1 MPSAAHIIRRRR
13 VRKARK
19 GARRRRAGL
28 WALVMAVVLFALVIA
43 PLAATVGLAAW
54 LYAQAASHL
63 PPPSETLYLDP
74 LIGVTRLTDRSG
86 NTLLYAVEDPLGS
99 QRHWLELADL
109 PPYVIDAALLA
120 EDPDYLETANFD
132 AIHALSQLWRY
143 ILGIPLELDDSI
155 TDRLVRNAAL
165 PLARPS
171 GLDESLLAIVL
182 TAESE
187 RLLSAEEL
195 LEWHLNTND
204 YGNDAYGIEAA
215 AQVYLGKSAQALSL
229 DEAALLAAIAPNP
242 HLNPLDNEL
251 AAREQ
256 QADLLLKLF
265 SRGLIDQPQFEQAS
279 AVMTDIKGDFIP
291 RPAIAPAFAIYAR
304 RQAEEILNNEGLD
317 GARLVARGALEIT
330 TSLDLN
336 LYFQSECVIRAHLD
350 RLNGG
355 SGDVL
360 ALDDS
365 PCAAADGLAP
375 PLAVDGSLA
384 PNTGALVM
392 IDVGRGEILSLVG
405 DATATAHQPGTLLHP
420 FVYLEGFLRRLF
432 TPASM
437 VYDIPRAFPGP
448 ADGLIYTPVNP
459 DGRFRGPLNLRD
471 AMAAGLLPPA
481 VQAANRRGIAPIIR
495 TAHQI
500 GLNSLDENRYGLD
513 ILARGGEVSALDAT
527 YAYSVFAGMGMMRG
541 LAAEPI
547 ARGYRGRDPVAVLR
561 IADADGRV
569 LWAYDDV
576 RQSSQTVILEPSL
589 AYLVNDILADHDAR
603 QRVLGSEGQTLR
615 LPRPAAVVHGV
626 SADKRDSWTIGYTPN
641 IVLGVHLGR
650 GDGSGMSID
659 GERQGSAPIWRA
671 LMNDVHQRNELPPE
685 NWQRPPDIEEHL
697 VCDISGLIP
706 ADADACPT
714 RREIVPAGTRLQTDT
729 YWQTYE
735 INTETEQLATAN
747 TPADLRAEKVYF
759 VPPDD
764 ALEWWTEN
772 GHPLPPSQYG
782 TVSRPT
788 GLKAAQIVRPADFA
802 YVGGV
807 VDVRGRINGRPAAD
821 VQLAYG
827 QGANPREWAGVDL
840 RPADDGSGA
849 VAGRWDTAA
858 LSGVYTLKLT
868 AVFDDGGSDVD
879 TRLVTLDN
887 TAPSIEIRTSSA
899 ADVIEYPAQTVVSLV
914 ADASDNLTI
923 ARVEF
928 YQNDE
933 LLGID
938 REWPYGFEYDI
949 AGVGVEVFRARVFD
963 QVGNSAA
970 SDITVQIVRSP

>member
-1 MPSAAHIIRRRR
+1 MLSAAHIIRRRR
-13 VRKARK
+13 ARKARQD
-19 GARRRRAGL
+19 ARRRRGGI
-28 WALVMAVVLFALVIA
+28 WTLVIAIILFALVIA
-43 PLAATVGLAAW
+43 PLAATLGLAAW

-63 PPPSETLYLDP
+63 PTPTETLYLDP

-86 NTLLYAVEDPLGS
+86 STLIYAIEDPLGS
-99 QRHWLELADL
+99 QRRWLELADL
-109 PPYVIDAALLA
+109 PAYVIDAALLV
-120 EDPDYLETANFD
+120 EDHDYLETANFD
-132 AIHALSQLWRY
+132 AVHALSQLWRY
-143 ILGIPLELDDSI
+143 ILGIPFELDDSI

-165 PLARPS
+165 PLARRS

-187 RLLSAEEL
+187 RLLSAEDL

-204 YGNDAYGIEAA
+204 YGNDAYGLEAA
-215 AQVYLGKSAQALSL
+215 AQVYLGKSAQVLSL

-256 QADLLLKLF
+256 QADLLLNMF

-279 AVMTDIKGDFIP
+279 AVMTDIEDDFIQ
-291 RPAIAPAFAIYAR
+291 RPVIAPAFAMYAR
-304 RQAEEILNNEGLD
+304 RQAEDILNNKGLD

-330 TSLDLN
+330 TTLDLD

-365 PCAAADGLAP
+365 PCAAGLAQ
-375 PLAVDGSLA
+375 PLAVDASFA
-384 PNTGALVM
+384 PDLGALVM
-392 IDVGRGEILSLVG
+392 MDVGSGEILSLVG
-405 DATATAHQPGTLLHP
+405 DAVTAAHQPAVTLRP
-420 FVYLEGFLRRLF
+420 FVYMEGFLRRLF

-513 ILARGGEVSALDAT
+513 ILARGGEVSALDMT

-541 LAAEPI
+541 VAVEPI

-561 IADADGRV
+561 IADADGQV
-569 LWAYDDV
+569 LWAYDNV

-603 QRVLGSEGQTLR
+603 QRVLGSDDQTLR
-615 LPRPAAVVHGV
+615 LSRPAAVVYGL
-626 SADKRDSWTIGYTPN
+626 SADKRGSWTIGYTPH
-641 IVLGVHLGR
+641 IILGVHLGR
-650 GDGSGMSID
+650 GDDSGMSID

-671 LMNDVHQRNELPPE
+671 LMNDVHQRKGLPPE
-685 NWQRPPDIEEHL
+685 NWRRPPDIEEYL
-697 VCDISGLIP
+697 VCDISGLVP

-714 RREIVPAGTRLQTDT
+714 RREIVPAGTPLQTDT

-735 INTETEQLATAN
+735 INTQTGQLATAN
-747 TPADLRAEKVYF
+747 TPADLRTEKVYF
-759 VPPDD
+759 APPDD

-772 GHPLPPSQYG
+772 GYPLPPSQYG
-782 TVSRPT
+782 TVSRPA
-788 GLKAAQIVRPADFA
+788 GVKAAQITRPADFA

-827 QGANPREWAGVDL
+827 QGVNPREWADIDL

-849 VAGRWDTAA
+849 VSGRWDTAA

-868 AVFDDGGSDVD
+868 AVFDDGSSDVD

-887 TAPSIEIRTSSA
+887 TAPSIEIRTSDAVES
-899 ADVIEYPAQTVVSLV
+899 IEYPAQTVVSLV

-928 YQNDE
+928 YHNDE

-949 AGVGVEVFRARVFD
+949 AGVGAEVFRARVFD